1 MFGTFVAEKRED
13 KEVCFPLAPLAA
25 PILGNFG
32 GAILKRNYRR
42 SKEEKIKTKI
52 LLETK
57 LQGRVN
63 LKRIT
68 LSDVEHFTLDMR
80 ESAEQI
86 YQQL

>member
-52 LLETK
+52 
-57 LQGRVN
+57 
-63 LKRIT
+63 
-68 LSDVEHFTLDMR
+68 
-80 ESAEQI
+80 
-86 YQQL
+86 